1 MSLRYS
7 FWSKMV
13 VVPVVNYCH
22 SAPNQAF
29 TSPSAPVWWCPV
41 NTWSSVRWPR
51 LTLPVELSLHGS
63 NEHPSP
69 GSCRAHGP
77 AALGGIAHSTF
88 LWAAS
93 PSTLVKAFPASF
105 QNTERLWGRLLLD
118 HQRAYFQWLPLAQRL
133 SKLLCHPVSYAWLR
147 TPVKLGCQPGICE
160 GAGVPG
166 CYLSFRGNG
175 CSYICYS
182 CTLFFNEFL
191 LVYICF
197 TTLH

>member
-22 SAPNQAF
+22 SAPNQTF
-29 TSPSAPVWWCPV
+29 TSPSAPVWWRPV

-118 HQRAYFQWLPLAQRL
+118 HQRAYFQRLPWHSASANFSAILWAMHGYAPPW
-133 SKLLCHPVSYAWLR
+133 SWDVS
-147 TPVKLGCQPGICE
+147 LGYEREQGFL
-160 GAGVPG
+160 GAISALGVMAVHI
-166 CYLSFRGNG
+166 SA
-175 CSYICYS
+175 
-182 CTLFFNEFL
+182 
-191 LVYICF
+191 
-197 TTLH
+197 TLHSFL